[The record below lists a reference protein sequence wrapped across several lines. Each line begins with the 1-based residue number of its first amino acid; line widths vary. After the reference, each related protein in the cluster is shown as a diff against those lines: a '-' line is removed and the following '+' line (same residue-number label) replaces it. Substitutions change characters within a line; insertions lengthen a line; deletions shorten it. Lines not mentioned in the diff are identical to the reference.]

1 MNQGD
6 LVHIPQ
12 GVELWCETA
21 KGMRLRRTERPT
33 VGVYLNSMSPN
44 IYQVYANGH
53 DGVGQQ
59 RQNRRITAER
69 LRAGS
74 PLGAGR

>member
-12 GVELWCETA
+12 GVELWCETD

-33 VGVYLNSMSPN
+33 VGVCLNSMSPN

-53 DGVGQQ
+53 EWKLKKRDVYPME
-59 RQNRRITAER
+59 IAC
-69 LRAGS
+69 
-74 PLGAGR
+74 